1 MEKFCSKKWE
11 EGLSCAS
18 SSFVN
23 TEELDHLKSGNIRTK
38 EYSLQKVCSKTPKTL
53 LLWAKGKKPR
63 HFFGFFS
70 AKERGES
77 ATKRFRRK
85 FEKFRRRIFLL
96 FPFCSRPHAHS
107 RKKKEN
113 LVESTKKKA
122 EKTSWKKGSAAAI
135 NIISL
140 PFQTSYFFPS
150 GFMWESHA
158 LTSFFGFLLPLPLGS
173 NGTRMG
179 ETETSGGPNI
189 PFPSSFIFSFRSQDD
204 CVEKFRGNGGGWIL
218 FNIPQPQP

>member
-1 MEKFCSKKWE
+1 MHLLALSIQKNRIISRVEIFVQKNIVYKKY
-11 EGLSCAS
+11 
-18 SSFVN
+18 V
-23 TEELDHLKSGNIRTK
+23 
-38 EYSLQKVCSKTPKTL
+38 
-53 LLWAKGKKPR
+53 AKCRKHCCCGRRAKNR
-63 HFFGFFS
+63 GIFSVFFS

-107 RKKKEN
+107 RKKRKPGGVDEE
-113 LVESTKKKA
+113 ESGKNFL
-122 EKTSWKKGSAAAI
+122 EKRRSAAAI

-158 LTSFFGFLLPLPLGS
+158 LTSFFGLLLPLLLGS

-179 ETETSGGPNI
+179 ETETSGGLNI
-189 PFPSSFIFSFRSQDD
+189 PFPSSLIFSFRSQDD

>member
-1 MEKFCSKKWE
+1 MHLLALSIQKNWIISRVEIFVQKNIVYKKY
-11 EGLSCAS
+11 
-18 SSFVN
+18 V
-23 TEELDHLKSGNIRTK
+23 
-38 EYSLQKVCSKTPKTL
+38 
-53 LLWAKGKKPR
+53 AKCRKHCCCGRRAKNR
-63 HFFGFFS
+63 GIFS
-70 AKERGES
+70 VFS
-77 ATKRFRRK
+77 QQ
-85 FEKFRRRIFLL
+85 
-96 FPFCSRPHAHS
+96 
-107 RKKKEN
+107 KKEEKVPPN
-113 LVESTKKKA
+113 GFAESLRNFGAVFSSCSPFAAGHMLIPEKKRKPGGIDK
-122 EKTSWKKGSAAAI
+122 EESGKKTSWKKGVRSAAAI

-158 LTSFFGFLLPLPLGS
+158 LTSFFGFLLPLLLDS

>member
-1 MEKFCSKKWE
+1 MHLLALSIQKNWIISRVEIFVQKNIVYKKYVAKCRKHCCCGRRAKNRGIFSVFSPQKKEEKVPPNGFAE
-11 EGLSCAS
+11 
-18 SSFVN
+18 
-23 TEELDHLKSGNIRTK
+23 
-38 EYSLQKVCSKTPKTL
+38 SL
-53 LLWAKGKKPR
+53 
-63 HFFGFFS
+63 
-70 AKERGES
+70 
-77 ATKRFRRK
+77 
-85 FEKFRRRIFLL
+85 RIFGAV
-96 FPFCSRPHAHS
+96 FSSCSPFAAGHMLIS
-107 RKKKEN
+107 EN
-113 LVESTKKKA
+113 LVESRKKKA
-122 EKTSWKKGSAAAI
+122 EKNFLEKRRSAAAI

-158 LTSFFGFLLPLPLGS
+158 LTSFFGFLLPLLLGS

-189 PFPSSFIFSFRSQDD
+189 PFPPSFIFSFRSQDD